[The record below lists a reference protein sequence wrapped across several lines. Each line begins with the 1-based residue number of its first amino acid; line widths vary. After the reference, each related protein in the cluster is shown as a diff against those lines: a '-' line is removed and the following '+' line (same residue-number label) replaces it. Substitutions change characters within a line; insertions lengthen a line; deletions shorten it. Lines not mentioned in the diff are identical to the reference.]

1 MSWLYAL
8 RAFLRDVV
16 WTAVFAALLAV
27 ASVWAAYS
35 THSLTVTAG
44 LGLAAIAFA
53 TLATRR

>member
-1 MSWLYAL
+1 MSGLYAL

-16 WTAVFAALLAV
+16 WTAVLAALLAV
-27 ASVWAAYS
+27 ASVWAAFL
-35 THSLTVTAG
+35 THSITITTG